1 MGVQIRGPS
10 GCGSQI
16 QSQKQVGFTDLDCWS
31 YLLSV
36 HTAAE
41 GAFPSGPR
49 VRVLVVAAEINR
61 RLPRLWYAEA
71 RRNVGE
77 CVKAWVYVA
86 VKLIMVLSVGG

>member
-1 MGVQIRGPS
+1 GCSDSRSFGLWVTNPITKTGWVYGS
-10 GCGSQI
+10 G
-16 QSQKQVGFTDLDCWS
+16 LLE

-41 GAFPSGPR
+41 GAFSSGPR